1 MASVL
6 TSSAVGRGVDP
17 RSGQTKIFEIG
28 ICYYSA
34 KHAALMRKSKDWL
47 AQNQKDVSS
56 WSDMSPRG
64 LLFQWASPTKVQLS
78 VLV

>member
-1 MASVL
+1 
-6 TSSAVGRGVDP
+6 
-17 RSGQTKIFEIG
+17 
-28 ICYYSA
+28 
-34 KHAALMRKSKDWL
+34 MRKSKDWL